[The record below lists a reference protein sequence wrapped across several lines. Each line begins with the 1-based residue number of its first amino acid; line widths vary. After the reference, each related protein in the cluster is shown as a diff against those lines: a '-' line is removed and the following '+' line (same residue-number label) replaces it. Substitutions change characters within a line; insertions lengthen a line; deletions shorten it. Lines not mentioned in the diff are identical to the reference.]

1 MLPNPWVLDDE
12 GTHGCLWNSHF
23 QKLTMRKNS
32 INALQKLFTVPLTA
46 ATLVLVLLAVI
57 PANSCPFCS
66 AVART
71 FAEQIETSDVVVI
84 ASLETKPE
92 GADVAQLPRAKFKIT
107 NVLKGEKIMGV
118 GKVFETVVVSNKHK
132 IGEKFL
138 VMGNGTDTIN
148 WTTPQLVSEEV
159 INYLKQLDSLPK
171 KGAERLAFF
180 VNYFEND
187 ESMLAYDAY
196 DEFARAPYED
206 VRGLK
211 DSLDK
216 DQLIAWIKDPEVMK
230 SRKRLYYTLLGV
242 SGGGPKEIAF
252 LEEVMKSGDRDR
264 QAGLDALIACYL
276 TLKGDAGVPLV
287 EETFLKNP
295 DAEYIDVFSTISALR
310 FHGTEAEVL
319 SRPRIVEALRYVL
332 DRPKMADMVIPDLAR
347 WEDWSVMNR
356 LVQMF
361 KECDSDETRW
371 VRTPIISYLQA
382 CPKSEAKTYIEE
394 LREIDPDAA
403 KRAEML
409 AELDWGD
416 DDDDDWDDDSE
427 AEESADD
434 TPAQPKPI
442 PESSTPPKQESK
454 GSGGSDQGQLSAGE
468 SEIRTSRP
476 GEAVSLVL
484 KPPVDRYISTELPSS
499 AASEPQDAAD
509 RDQDLGNSQLA
520 RRSVAN
526 APPVAVIVPATPSA
540 IMMLLS
546 ALGICGIL
554 FLLLWSVLNGTFHRL
569 IS

>member
-1 MLPNPWVLDDE
+1 M
-12 GTHGCLWNSHF
+12 TAF
-23 QKLTMRKNS
+23 QKLYS
-32 INALQKLFTVPLTA
+32 VPA
-46 ATLVLVLLAVI
+46 LLAAFAMVVVLAI

-66 AVART
+66 AVSRT
-71 FAEQIETSDVVVI
+71 FAEQIDTSDIVVI
-84 ASLETKPE
+84 AALETEPD
-92 GADVAQLPRAKFKIT
+92 GADVAQLPRAKFKIS
-107 NVLKGEKIMGV
+107 NVLKGDKIMSTEEE
-118 GKVFETVVVSNKHK
+118 FETVVVSNKHK

-138 VMGNGTDTIN
+138 VMGNGTDGIN
-148 WTTPQLVSEEV
+148 WTTPQRVSDTV
-159 INYLKQLDSLPK
+159 VQYLEQLDTLPK
-171 KGAERLAFF
+171 KGPERLAFF

-206 VRGLK
+206 VKGLK
-211 DSLDK
+211 DVLDK
-216 DQLIAWIKDPEVMK
+216 EQLIAWIKDPEVMK

-242 SGGGPKEIAF
+242 SGGGPREIAF
-252 LEEVMKSGDRDR
+252 LEDIMKSGDRDR

-276 TLKGDAGVPLV
+276 TLTGDKGVPLV

-310 FHGTEAEVL
+310 FHGTEAEIL

-347 WEDWSVMNR
+347 WEDWSVMDR

-382 CPKSEAKTYIEE
+382 CPKPEAKTFIAE

-416 DDDDDWDDDSE
+416 EDDDWDD
-427 AEESADD
+427 EEEDAGE
-434 TPAQPKPI
+434 TPAPPQPLPVSDVPPAEKKGESQKDKKDQAQDADSMGESSQPI
-442 PESSTPPKQESK
+442 VLLKPESVAPKYVAT
-454 GSGGSDQGQLSAGE
+454 GARPSG
-468 SEIRTSRP
+468 
-476 GEAVSLVL
+476 
-484 KPPVDRYISTELPSS
+484 ISLPSG
-499 AASEPQDAAD
+499 DAAD
-509 RDQDLGNSQLA
+509 INELLPETENARLA
-520 RRSVAN
+520 RRSTSKST
-526 APPVAVIVPATPSA
+526 PVAVVVPATPSA
-540 IMMLLS
+540 MVMILS
-546 ALGICGIL
+546 AFGICAVL

>member
-1 MLPNPWVLDDE
+1 
-12 GTHGCLWNSHF
+12 
-23 QKLTMRKNS
+23 MRKTPM
-32 INALQKLFTVPLTA
+32 NALQKLFTAPLTI
-46 ATLVLVLLAVI
+46 ATMVLVLLVVI

-71 FAEQIETSDVVVI
+71 FTEQIDTSDMVVI

-92 GADVAQLPRAKFKIT
+92 GTDVAQLPRAKFKIT

-118 GKVFETVVVSNKHK
+118 DQVFETVVVSNKHK

-148 WTTPQLVSEEV
+148 WTTPQLVSDEV
-159 INYLKQLDSLPK
+159 INYLQQLESLPK
-171 KGAERLAFF
+171 KGPERLEFF

-361 KECDSDETRW
+361 KDCDSDETRW

-416 DDDDDWDDDSE
+416 DEDDDWDDDTETEEPSE
-427 AEESADD
+427 E

-442 PESSTPPKQESK
+442 PESSVTPKKETK
-454 GSGGSDQGQLSAGE
+454 GSGGDQNQGDISSVQSHVRAANQGG
-468 SEIRTSRP
+468 T
-476 GEAVSLVL
+476 VSLVL
-484 KPPVDRYISTELPSS
+484 KPPVDRYISTEGPGSATLDKQIPSDFES
-499 AASEPQDAAD
+499 KNPQNNN
-509 RDQDLGNSQLA
+509 QQLA
-520 RRSVAN
+520 QRSPAS